1 MCIAA
6 PGAFN
11 DTRFDMHTRL
21 CTSVL
26 AIIAATALT
35 ACNRTD
41 SGTTPGAGGTTG
53 TGTSSSS
60 GTGATAGAG
69 TGGTSS
75 SSTAT
80 GPGAS
85 ASAASSAR

>member
-6 PGAFN
+6 AGAFN
-11 DTRFDMHTRL
+11 DMRFDMHTRL

-41 SGTTPGAGGTTG
+41 SGTTPGAG

-69 TGGTSS
+69 TGSTSS

-85 ASAASSAR
+85 ASAASAAR